1 MKTFEGTRLRGWMLA
16 GTAVG
21 MAACPVA
28 AQAQTEA
35 APAPALAAA
44 EENAGG
50 LDEIVVT
57 AEKRETNLQK
67 TPISIS
73 VLGDQALADRHVQS
87 LLDLQDGAVPSL
99 RIGPTF
105 TRNSALSVGI
115 RGITGGD
122 SNQPSRDAGIGIYID
137 GVYLGRAQGLGMALM
152 DVERIE
158 VLKGPQ
164 GTLFGRNSV
173 GGAVSIVSKKPSG
186 EFALRQTLGLRNYD
200 GYSSETHLDLPSF
213 ANIALKFDAVLLKRD
228 GTVKNTLAG
237 ADDFNRFD
245 RRGLHG
251 AALWTPNAEFSAQ
264 IDADYTYDVTTPYYV
279 QLLNLSQTA
288 RPLAPLVQVQ
298 PDRAGS
304 TDIGVPQQGNRGE
317 TYGASLHLKWHPSDA
332 IELRSISAYRH
343 LKQKQLDNGIGAH
356 AGTVFQP
363 DATFSR
369 YSLASM
375 RQEQVS
381 QEFQLVGDAGRLQYV
396 AGLFYYHESGDD
408 DAWSP
413 NTMRWN
419 ADGTAATPLATL
431 AEGARAPFPDRASTA
446 KADSYAAYGQA
457 TWTPPVLD
465 DMLRLTA
472 GGRFTHDKKSGR
484 LYKVNGADTPYSF
497 TFSKDHF
504 DPQVTITFDPSKDV
518 EIYGKWGTAYR
529 AGGANSRSLTY
540 RAYGPEK
547 VSTFEA
553 GLKTSFWDRR
563 GRFNIAAYTTR
574 YSDIQIDFLAPNS
587 GTNRTTTE
595 TLNAPGHG
603 TIKGIEIETS
613 LTPLPRLTLS
623 ASYAYTDAKLPQSVN
638 PFLPAG
644 SPLQTVYVTSTPQ
657 HAGSG
662 AIDYSLPLTGET
674 ELRAHLDAN
683 VAGRFHAVAGEDTL
697 ADRSFIVNGRLAV
710 AGIDLNG
717 AAKLEI
723 SLWSRNLFNE
733 QHVFYRS
740 AGAASIAGDYGI
752 FNEPR
757 TFGIDGTV
765 RF

>member
-1 MKTFEGTRLRGWMLA
+1 MTRKKSTLPQALTLA
-16 GTAVG
+16 GTAIALLAWP
-21 MAACPVA
+21 MA
-28 AQAQTEA
+28 AQAETPSA
-35 APAPALAAA
+35 TAPDASASDAV
-44 EENAGG
+44 G
-50 LDEIVVT
+50 LGDIVVT

-73 VLGDQALADRHVQS
+73 VLGTEALDNRHVQS
-87 LLDLQDGAVPSL
+87 LLDLQDGAIPSL

-122 SNQPSRDAGIGIYID
+122 SNQPSRDAGIGVYVD

-152 DVERIE
+152 DIDRIE

-186 EFALRQTLGLRNYD
+186 EFALRQTLGVRNYD

-213 ANIALKFDAVLLKRD
+213 ANIALKFDAIFLKRD
-228 GTVKNTLAG
+228 GTVDNTLQG

-245 RRGLHG
+245 RRGVHG
-251 AALWTPNAEFSAQ
+251 AALWQPSADFSAQ

-279 QLLNLSQTA
+279 QLLNLSPTA
-288 RPLAPLVQVQ
+288 YPLAPLAKVQ
-298 PDRAGS
+298 PDRAG
-304 TDIGVPQQGNRGE
+304 TVDIGVPQQANVGE
-317 TYGASLHLKWHPSDA
+317 TYGVSLHLKWQASDNV
-332 IELRSISAYRH
+332 ELRSISAYRH
-343 LKQKQLDNGIGAH
+343 LEQDQWDNGIGAH
-356 AGTVFQP
+356 AGTVFVP
-363 DATFSR
+363 NATFSR

-375 RQEQVS
+375 RQHQYS
-381 QEFQLVGDAGRLQYV
+381 QELQIVGDADRLQYV
-396 AGLFYYHESGDD
+396 AGLFYYHEAGDD

-419 ADGTAATPLATL
+419 ADGTAATPLASL
-431 AEGARAPFPDRASTA
+431 EAGARTPFPDRASTA
-446 KADSYAAYGQA
+446 RADSYAVYGQA
-457 TWTPPVLD
+457 TWKPPVLD

-472 GGRFTHDKKSGR
+472 GGRFTHDKKSGS
-484 LYKVNGADTPYSF
+484 LYKVNGANTPYGF

-504 DPQVTITFDPSKDV
+504 DPQVTVTLDPSSDV
-518 EIYGKWGTAYR
+518 EVYGKWGTAYR

-553 GLKTSFWDRR
+553 GLKTSFWERR
-563 GRFNIAAYTTR
+563 GRFNVAAYTTR
-574 YSDIQIDFLAPNS
+574 YTDIQIDFLAPNT

-595 TLNAPGHG
+595 TLNAPGRG
-603 TIKGIEIETS
+603 TIKGIEVDAS
-613 LTPLPRLTLS
+613 LAPLPGLTLS
-623 ASYAYTDAKLPQSVN
+623 VSYAYTDARLPKSVN
-638 PFLPAG
+638 PFLPSTA
-644 SPLQTVYVTSTPQ
+644 PLQTVYVTSTPK
-657 HAGSG
+657 HAGSA
-662 AIDYSLPLTGET
+662 AIDYSLPLTGNS

-683 VAGRFHAVAGEDTL
+683 AAGRYHPAAGENIL
-697 ADRSFIVNGRLAV
+697 ADKSFIVNGRIAV
-710 AGIDLNG
+710 AGIDLTRG
-717 AAKLEI
+717 ASLEL

-740 AGAASIAGDYGI
+740 AAAASVAGDFGI

-757 TFGIDGTV
+757 TFGADATV